1 MSWHFSL
8 ALVEEYLRGN
18 CLDGDAYALSSGSHT
33 PQVFSQCDR
42 MMDFCQHSQSG
53 MMCEPLTDDLGEAV
67 LTWFLGDSPAKTL
80 AELEQGKGL
89 KESEAGYG
97 AKWQELYVRYD
108 QSTHSWKTHRCLW
121 EEDLPWF
128 LVTLPKWGLMQNG
141 VCWELTKLEHRTREN
156 AAGLWPTPV
165 KTDGFAV
172 GWCLTSI
179 ERKEKG
185 ECRPSGAKIGSG
197 LKYFRKTG
205 RYLSNGYPNPA
216 LTEWLMGW
224 PIRWTDLQPQA
235 TDKSHN
241 ARRRHGAC

>member
-8 ALVEEYLRGN
+8 ALVEEYWQAN
-18 CLDGDAYALSSGSHT
+18 YSDGDVSALWSGSHT

-42 MMDFCQHSQSG
+42 MMDFCQPSRSG
-53 MMCEPLTDDLGEAV
+53 MTCEPLTESLGVDV
-67 LTWFLGDSPAKTL
+67 LTWFLGDSPARTL
-80 AELEQGKGL
+80 AAPEKGQESKA
-89 KESEAGYG
+89 KEVGFG
-97 AKWQELYVRYD
+97 TKWQELSTRYD
-108 QSTHSWKTHRCLW
+108 PNTHSWKTHLCLW
-121 EEDLPWF
+121 EEDLPWYS
-128 LVTLPKWGLMQNG
+128 VTLPKWGLMQDG
-141 VCWELTKLEHRTREN
+141 VCWELTKSEHRTREN

-197 LKYFRKTG
+197 LKYFRKTEK
-205 RYLSNGYPNPA
+205 YLSNGYPNPA

-224 PIRWTDLQPQA
+224 PAKWTDLQPLE
-235 TDKSHN
+235 TDRCRN
-241 ARRRHGAC
+241 VQRRHGGC